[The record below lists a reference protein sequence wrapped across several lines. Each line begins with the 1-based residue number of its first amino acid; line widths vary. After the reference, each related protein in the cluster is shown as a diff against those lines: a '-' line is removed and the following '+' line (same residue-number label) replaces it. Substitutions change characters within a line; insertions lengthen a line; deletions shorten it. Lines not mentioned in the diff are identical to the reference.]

1 MTMPDGWIRVS
12 RPRPCPVCERSD
24 WCLIKIDGS
33 EACCKRVISDRQMGE
48 AGSIH
53 RLEDCQAIPDHVIRK
68 MVERRPEP
76 DVPMWKLAKM
86 YHEEIISREMI
97 KPMSSL
103 LGVSEGSLISLRV
116 GWSKTHD
123 AFSFPMRDAKKRICG
138 IRLRRP
144 NGRKYSVIDSRSG
157 LFIGMDGKEDPEML
171 CICEGPTDTAAMID
185 LGFDVIGRPDCG
197 SGTEMLV
204 NYVKCN
210 RRDVVIVHDRDEPN
224 SAAEANVM
232 RGVSVLT
239 DRLLGIA
246 KSVRV
251 IAPPSSKDIREWV
264 GEGATRDTVR
274 AVIDQI
280 PFKQTAKAEAIY

>member
-12 RPRPCPVCERSD
+12 RSRPCPVCERVD

-33 EACCKRVISDRQMGE
+33 EACCKRIISERQMGE

-53 RLEDCQAIPDHVIRK
+53 RLQNCQAIPDRIVKK
-68 MVERRPEP
+68 MAERRPEP
-76 DVPMWKLAKM
+76 DVPMWQLAKS
-86 YHEEIISREMI
+86 YHEEILRRAMI
-97 KPMSSL
+97 KPMSGL
-103 LGVSEGSLISLRV
+103 LGVSEESLISLRV

-123 AFSFPMRDAKKRICG
+123 AFSFPMRDARKLICG

-157 LFIGMDGKEDPEML
+157 LFIGMDEETDPETL
-171 CICEGPTDTAAMID
+171 YICEGPTDTAAMID
-185 LGFDVIGRPDCG
+185 LGFDVVGRPDCG
-197 SGTEMLV
+197 SGTGMLV
-204 NYVKCN
+204 DYVKLN
-210 RRDVVIVHDRDEPN
+210 RRDVVIVHDRDEPD

-251 IAPPSSKDIREWV
+251 MSPPSSKDIREWV
-264 GEGATRDTVR
+264 GEGATRDTVQT
-274 AVIDQI
+274 VIDQMS
-280 PFKQTAKAEAIY
+280 FQKSTKAEAIY